1 MVRTTALR
9 TSALRLL
16 ILAVTAALGAL
27 VVATPAQAAYCG
39 ITWGSLAKGA
49 PGFDPAFD
57 HLTDVRAGRHACY
70 DRLVVD
76 LADAAGFNA
85 YDVRYVRQVTQDG
98 SGAVVPLRGDAKLQI
113 VVHTNPYDR
122 NGRITYAPA
131 NRRELVNVSGYR
143 TFRQVAWAGA
153 FEGRTTIGLGVRA
166 RLPFR
171 AFTVPGP
178 AGSGI
183 VRVVVDVA
191 HLW

>member
-49 PGFDPAFD
+49 AGFDPAFD